1 MKKVA
6 IVGQYGEGP
15 DYVTGQAVKTFF
27 TARWLMKR
35 FGTENVEIVNTYG
48 WKKRPLRLFADLLTA
63 MMRCRNV
70 VILPAQHGV
79 KVFAPLVAGLNR
91 LLRRRIFYVV
101 IGGWL
106 AETLREKPRLLR
118 AVARFDGV
126 CAETESLARDLRAVG
141 VANAWYLPNCR
152 DYIDAP
158 EKRFSEM
165 PPLPVC
171 TFSRV
176 TESKG
181 IADAAAICKR
191 ANAVLGRDVF
201 RLEVY
206 GNVVPEYQEDF
217 EALCAREEA
226 VMRYCGVKNADAA
239 VETLSRQFVLLFPTY
254 YEGECFAGT
263 VLDAFLSRTPI
274 IANDWKYNGEVIRDG
289 ENGFLYPYRDIDAAA
304 ERLVALYQNPALY
317 ARIQAGCEASARAF
331 DSDCVLE
338 TLANKFA

>member
-35 FGTENVEIVNTYG
+35 FGAENVEIVNTYG
-48 WKKRPLRLFADLLTA
+48 WKKRPLRLLFSLLSA
-63 MMRCRNV
+63 MKRCQNV

-79 KVFAPLVAGLNR
+79 QVFAPLVSGLNR
-91 LLRRRIFYVV
+91 PLRRRIFYVV
-101 IGGWL
+101 VGGWL
-106 AETLREKPRLLR
+106 AETLREQPRLLR
-118 AVARFDGV
+118 AVAGFDGV

-141 VANAWYLPNCR
+141 VASAWYLPNCR

-158 EKRFSEM
+158 EKRLSET
-165 PPLPVC
+165 PPLSVC

-191 ANAVLGRDVF
+191 ANALLGFDAF

-206 GNVVPEYQEDF
+206 GRVAPEYREAF
-217 EALCAREEA
+217 EALCAREAA
-226 VMRYCGVKNADAA
+226 VMRYCGVRNAEAA
-239 VETLSRQFVLLFPTY
+239 VETLGSQFALLFPTY

-274 IANDWKYNGEVIRDG
+274 IANDWKYNSEVIRDG

-304 ERLVALYQNPALY
+304 ERLAALYRDPALY
-317 ARIQAGCEASARAF
+317 TKIQAGCEASARAYA
-331 DSDCVLE
+331 SDRVLE
-338 TLANKFA
+338 TLADKFA

>member
-1 MKKVA
+1 MKNVA

-15 DYVTGQAVKTFF
+15 DYVTGQAVKTLF

-35 FGTENVEIVNTYG
+35 FGAENVEIVNTYG
-48 WKKRPLRLFADLLTA
+48 WKKRPLRLIISLLGA
-63 MMRCRNV
+63 MKRCRNV

-79 KVFAPLVAGLNR
+79 KVFAPLVATLNR
-91 LLRRRIFYVV
+91 LFGRRIFYVV

-106 AETLREKPRLLR
+106 AETLQKKPRLLR
-118 AVARFDGV
+118 AVAAFDGV
-126 CAETESLARDLRAVG
+126 CAETESLSRDLRAVG

-152 DYIDAP
+152 DYIEAP
-158 EKRFSEM
+158 EKRLSET

-191 ANAVLGRDVF
+191 ANAMLGFDAF

-206 GNVVPEYQEDF
+206 GGVAPEYREAF
-217 EALCAREEA
+217 EALCDEEAA
-226 VMRYCGVKNADAA
+226 VMRYCGVKNADEA
-239 VETLSRQFVLLFPTY
+239 VETLRGQFALLFPTY

-289 ENGFLYPYRDIDAAA
+289 ENGFLYPYRDIDTAA
-304 ERLVALYQNPALY
+304 ERLVALYRDPALY
-317 ARIQAGCEASARAF
+317 ARIRAGCDESARAYA
-331 DSDCVLE
+331 SDRVLE
-338 TLANKFA
+338 TLVEKFA

>member
-15 DYVTGQAVKTFF
+15 DYVTGQAVKTLF

-35 FGTENVEIVNTYG
+35 FGAKNVEIVNTYG
-48 WKKRPLRLFADLLTA
+48 WKKHPLRLVLSLLAA
-63 MMRCRNV
+63 MRRCGNV

-79 KVFAPLVAGLNR
+79 KVFAPLVAGLNKFFH
-91 LLRRRIFYVV
+91 RRIFYIV

-106 AETLREKPRLLR
+106 ADTLRDQPRLLR
-118 AVARFDGV
+118 AVAAFDGV
-126 CAETESLARDLRAVG
+126 CAETESLARDLQAVG

-152 DYIDAP
+152 DYIEVP
-158 EKRFSEM
+158 EKRLHKT

-191 ANAVLGRDVF
+191 ANALLGHDVF

-206 GNVVPEYQEDF
+206 GLVAPEYREAF
-217 EALCAREEA
+217 EALCRQEAA
-226 VMRYCGVKNADAA
+226 VMRYCGVKNADEA
-239 VETLSRQFVLLFPTY
+239 VKTLSGQFALLFPTY
-254 YEGECFAGT
+254 YVGECFAGT

-274 IANDWKYNGEVIRDG
+274 IANDWKYNSEVIRDG
-289 ENGFLYPYRDIDAAA
+289 ENGFLYPFRDIAAAA
-304 ERLVALYQNPALY
+304 ERLAALYKDPSLY
-317 ARIQAGCEASARAF
+317 ARIQAGCGESARTYA
-331 DSDCVLE
+331 SDRVLE
-338 TLANKFA
+338 TLVEKFA